1 MLGNFYIYRH
11 IRPDTN
17 EVFYIGK
24 GNNLDKRKSKYR
36 RAFETAKRSIFWNKV
51 YNKNNDKIL
60 VDILFECETEQQAN
74 EKEIEFII
82 LYGRRDL
89 KKGTLVN
96 LTDGGD
102 GSLGYIISEEN
113 RQRKRE
119 IGSPMKGKKHT
130 QKTLLKLSESAK
142 KRTTPNPFK
151 GKKHTSTV
159 KSAISKRAKEKPN
172 KPKTK
177 FINIDTGEIFEGV
190 ILTAKSVGIN
200 KATLL
205 KNLRNNYENNH
216 TSIMYYD
223 DYINGVVPTT
233 LKKGRNRVQSLCK
246 KVIDKETNKIYESV
260 KQASSDKGL
269 EVTTLRKRLNGIF
282 KNNTTLEYYGL

>member
-1 MLGNFYIYRH
+1 MLESKFYIYRH

-36 RAFETAKRSIFWNKV
+36 RAFETLKRSDFWDKV
-51 YNKNNDKIL
+51 YNKNNKKIL

-74 EKEIEFII
+74 EKEIEFIL
-82 LYGRRDL
+82 LYGRKDL
-89 KKGTLVN
+89 GKGSLVN

-102 GSLGYIISEEN
+102 GSFGHIMSEEN
-113 RQRKRE
+113 RQRKRD

-130 QKTLLKLSESAK
+130 IETLLKLSESAK

-151 GKKHTSTV
+151 GKKHTDAV
-159 KSAISKRAKEKPN
+159 KISISKRAKENPN

-177 FINIDTGEIFEGV
+177 FINIDTGEILDGV
-190 ILTAKSVGIN
+190 IATAKSVGIN
-200 KATLL
+200 KVTLL
-205 KNLRNNYENNH
+205 KNLRNNYINNH
-216 TSIMYYD
+216 TCIMYYD
-223 DYINGVVPTT
+223 DYINGRKVT
-233 LKKGRNRVQSLCK
+233 LNKERSRIQSLCK
-246 KVIDKETNKIYESV
+246 KVIDKETNKVYESV
-260 KQASSDKGL
+260 KQASLDKGL
-269 EVTTLRKRLNGIF
+269 DVSTLRRRLNGIF